1 MDSGDKTTTR
11 RSIVSPLL
19 SMLKRPQEFAR
30 TSSFWNGDCTKPDQQ
45 SISEMCIPGGNVK
58 RLWMSGV
65 VTLAFCFMF
74 AGVAKADTIGSLTL
88 SNCGTAGTNC
98 PAATYQF
105 DITSTSATLTIA
117 ISGATNSANNLI
129 GVVDLG
135 FSPSGT
141 ISGLALSAS
150 PSALNLWSST
160 TGSLNSAGSC
170 GANSGAFVCAT
181 ALPSNP
187 LPIVQGGVYTWT
199 WTFNAIDP
207 ALIDGTV
214 HVGAQYGPNNLNNP
228 WNGLIVSQAVNVP
241 EPGSLTLLGV
251 GLLAIGGFARRRFLT
266 SYFPSQNRVF

>member
-1 MDSGDKTTTR
+1 M
-11 RSIVSPLL
+11 
-19 SMLKRPQEFAR
+19 KR
-30 TSSFWNGDCTKPDQQ
+30 
-45 SISEMCIPGGNVK
+45 I
-58 RLWMSGV
+58 LMSGV
-65 VTLAFCFMF
+65 VTLAFCFIF

-88 SNCGTAGTNC
+88 SDCGTAGTNC

-105 DITSTSATLTIA
+105 DVTSTSATLTIT
-117 ISGATNSANNLI
+117 ITGATNSANDLI

-141 ISGLALSAS
+141 MSGLALSGA
-150 PSALNLWSST
+150 PSALNLWQST

-170 GANSGAFVCAT
+170 GVNSGAFVCAT

-199 WTFNAIDP
+199 WTYDAIDP
-207 ALIDGTV
+207 ASIASAGSV
-214 HVGAQYGPNNLNNP
+214 HVGAQYGPNNPNNT

-266 SYFPSQNRVF
+266 N